1 MRVPPVQRSTFAV
14 KVCGVRRPQDAEAC
28 AAAGVDFAGFNRV
41 VEARRCV
48 GVEALAGLLA
58 ALGPVQPVL
67 LYRDAPVAQI
77 LRESSQLDISWIQ
90 LHGGESLELGRTLA
104 SAGLRLIRALPDT
117 ADRQTLTD
125 WLDVAEVLLV
135 DGADPGSGQAR
146 NWRLPSGADPAR
158 VWLAGGLTPTNV
170 AQALG
175 NAPAAGVDAASG
187 LESDGLLDPQKIAD
201 FAHAARKAAAIR
213 SQG

>member
-1 MRVPPVQRSTFAV
+1 MRVPPVQLSTFAV

-28 AAAGVDFAGFNRV
+28 AAAGVDFAGLNRV
-41 VEARRCV
+41 VGARRCV
-48 GVEALAGLLA
+48 AVEALADLLA

-67 LYRDAPVAQI
+67 LYRDAPIAQI
-77 LRESSQLDISWIQ
+77 LSESSHLDIRWIQ

-117 ADRQTLTD
+117 AGQRLLAD
-125 WLDVAEVLLV
+125 WAELAEVLLI

-146 NWRLPSGADPAR
+146 SWRLPSGADPAR

-187 LESDGLLDPQKIAD
+187 LESDGLLDPQKITD
-201 FAHAARKAAAIR
+201 FAYAARKAAEIR

>member
-1 MRVPPVQRSTFAV
+1 MRVPPVQLSTFAV

-28 AAAGVDFAGFNRV
+28 AAAGVDFAGLNRV
-41 VEARRCV
+41 VGARRCV
-48 GVEALAGLLA
+48 AVEALADLLA

-67 LYRDAPVAQI
+67 LYRDAPIAQI
-77 LRESSQLDISWIQ
+77 LSESSYLDIRWIQ

-117 ADRQTLTD
+117 AGQRLLAD
-125 WLDVAEVLLV
+125 WAELAEVLLI

-146 NWRLPSGADPAR
+146 SWRLPSGADPAR

-201 FAHAARKAAAIR
+201 FAYAARKAAEIR